1 MCSEREYR
9 QDFWNV
15 VSQSDS
21 DKYLVCFCGQK
32 AHVLSVYVCV
42 CVFVYAL
49 YIKPTTNSPRVSVAT
64 EIAFLRK
71 KKKFTSSFLCTW
83 LTHSVLLDQRCVIT
97 GWIEG
102 TI

>member
-1 MCSEREYR
+1 MECGESIRLKQIPGMFLWTESTCVEC
-9 QDFWNV
+9 
-15 VSQSDS
+15 VS
-21 DKYLVCFCGQK
+21 
-32 AHVLSVYVCV
+32 VCV
-42 CVFVYAL
+42 CVFVYAPD
-49 YIKPTTNSPRVSVAT
+49 IKPTTNSPRVSLAT

-71 KKKFTSSFLCTW
+71 KKKFTSSLCTW

>member
-9 QDFWNV
+9 QDFCNV
-15 VSQSDS
+15 VSQS

-32 AHVLSVYVCV
+32 AHVLSVYV
-42 CVFVYAL
+42 YAL
-49 YIKPTTNSPRVSVAT
+49 YIKPTTNSPRGSVAT

-83 LTHSVLLDQRCVIT
+83 LTHSVLFDQRCVIT